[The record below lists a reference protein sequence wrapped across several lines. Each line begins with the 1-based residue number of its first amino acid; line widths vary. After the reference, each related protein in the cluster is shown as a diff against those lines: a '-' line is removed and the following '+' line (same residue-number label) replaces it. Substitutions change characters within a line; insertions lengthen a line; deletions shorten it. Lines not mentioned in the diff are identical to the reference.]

1 MHIVYLIRILQ
12 KLWLLFFGLFW
23 ILLLFVFIIIKQYE
37 NCVSTDKLRTGVHIG
52 WGGHC
57 TNDQSTAVVMSYFFA
72 VTVHRFSIRLYSFVC
87 EREGGAFKSFTKLKV
102 CTSLTGILSLAGN
115 AVLVD
120 KWQDKLIFGV
130 IRTCLTWFTSD
141 RRVTRPQV
149 TCPAALAWLIF
160 GWQVLSER
168 EWKRETDIA
177 WEWKTQIIH
186 KLLLLLRW
194 VQRVGM
200 VKYNFIMDAGNCVLV
215 GATKI
220 TTYKHCHSECR
231 R

>member
-1 MHIVYLIRILQ
+1 MHWCTHCAGRPLYKRSKHSCCYVI
-12 KLWLLFFGLFW
+12 FFW
-23 ILLLFVFIIIKQYE
+23 
-37 NCVSTDKLRTGVHIG
+37 
-52 WGGHC
+52 
-57 TNDQSTAVVMSYFFA
+57 AA
-72 VTVHRFSIRLYSFVC
+72 TVHRSSIRLNSFEC
-87 EREGGAFKSFTKLKV
+87 EREGEGAAFKSFTQLKV
-102 CTSLTGILSLAGN
+102 CTSLRGILSLAGN

-168 EWKRETDIA
+168 GWKRQ
-177 WEWKTQIIH
+177 WKTQIIH

-194 VQRVGM
+194 VQRVGV
-200 VKYNFIMDAGNCVLV
+200 VKYNFTMDAGNCVLMS
-215 GATKI
+215 ATK
-220 TTYKHCHSECR
+220 TTTDKHSHSECR